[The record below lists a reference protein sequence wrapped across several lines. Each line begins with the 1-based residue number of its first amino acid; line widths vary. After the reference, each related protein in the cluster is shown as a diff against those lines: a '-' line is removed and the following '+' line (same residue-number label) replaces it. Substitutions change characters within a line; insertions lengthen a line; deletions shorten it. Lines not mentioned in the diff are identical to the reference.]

1 MNLLD
6 YVAWRG
12 DLTFNQAPFNEID
25 NLIFTTFAYLE
36 IGDVLPV
43 KDSDE
48 KVSIAHVM
56 KDLWEKHDRDEYSI
70 GLIFSDDLLDLAD
83 AMANCERFKNVM
95 ISHYI
100 NHIDLEHEKQFC
112 AMTFHLE
119 VRTAFVA
126 FRGTDDTIVGWKEDF
141 NMCFQTPVPSQ
152 KEAVNYIKWI
162 MTKTKRKLRVGGH
175 SKGGNLAIYGA
186 AFSGIRARKRIIE
199 IYNND
204 GPGFTQLVTEKEEY
218 QMIQSMVQTF
228 VPQSSII
235 GMLLEHEEEYYVVHS
250 TGVGI
255 LQHNPF
261 SWELCGTR
269 FIYDKE
275 LSASS
280 KLLDHSLREWI
291 MSVDDTQKEE
301 FVEGLFQ
308 VISQEEFTF
317 VSEFSIGKISGFFKN
332 YKHMDEATRKLLLST
347 VKVLFDATKK
357 HAKDDL
363 FLRVNKQN

>member
-12 DLTFNQAPFNEID
+12 DLTFEQAPFNEID

-36 IGDVLPV
+36 IGDVLP
-43 KDSDE
+43 KEGSDE
-48 KVSIAHVM
+48 KVSISEVM
-56 KDLWEKHDRDEYSI
+56 KKLWECHNREEYSI
-70 GLIFSDDLLDLAD
+70 GLIFSEDLLNLAD
-83 AMANCERFKNVM
+83 AMANCERFKRVL

-100 NHIDLEHEKQFC
+100 NHIDFEHEKQFC
-112 AMTFHLE
+112 AMTFHLDDK
-119 VRTAFVA
+119 TAFVA

-141 NMCFQTPVPSQ
+141 NMSFQTPVPSQ
-152 KEAVNYIKWI
+152 KEAVSYIKWI
-162 MTKTKRKLRVGGH
+162 MTKTRKKLRVGGH
-175 SKGGNLAIYGA
+175 SKGGNLAIYGS

-204 GPGFTQLVTEKEEY
+204 GPGFTQAVTETEEY
-218 QMIQSMVQTF
+218 QMVQSIVQTF

-261 SWELCGTR
+261 SWELCGTK
-269 FIYDKE
+269 FIYDDE

-280 KLLDHSLREWI
+280 KLLDHSIREWI
-291 MSVDDTQKEE
+291 LNMDDVQKAE

-317 VSEFSIGKISGFFKN
+317 VSEFSISKLSGFFKN
-332 YKHMDEATRKLLLST
+332 FKHMDEATRKLMLST
-347 VKVLFDATKK
+347 LKALFDTTRKQ
-357 HAKDDL
+357 AKGDI
-363 FLRVNKQN
+363 FSKTNK